1 MTRLHHTVTT
11 HHLSRVTSC
20 HEVSPVTMILSAPL
34 VIASTIPIL
43 LLMGLSHLGS
53 LLRYI
58 STDLDIQ

>member
-11 HHLSRVTSC
+11 HPLSRVTNC

-53 LLRYI
+53 LLR
-58 STDLDIQ
+58 